1 MFYKT
6 NHRKILILLIVSV
19 LSILVLSDFDLT
31 KRLSV
36 VWGQNTHFISV
47 SALIPLFFV
56 FLYFNIQYLKFSYAE
71 GKNVLQKLC
80 FGALNFLIT
89 IGVFV
94 LGFEFWKRTQGD
106 VDVAFFGKTKDA
118 FELTFRNIYFW
129 TFYQT
134 LLLVYGVSVLKIMVS
149 KLPKK

>member
-1 MFYKT
+1 
-6 NHRKILILLIVSV
+6 VSV

-31 KRLSV
+31 KRFSV
-36 VWGQNTHFISV
+36 VWGQNTNFITV

-71 GKNVLQKLC
+71 GKNLLQKLF
-80 FGALNFLIT
+80 FGVLNFFIT

-94 LGFEFWKRTQGD
+94 VGFEFWKRTQGD
-106 VDVAFFGKTKDA
+106 VDVAFFGETKDA

>member
-6 NHRKILILLIVSV
+6 NQRKIVLLLIVSV

-31 KRLSV
+31 KRFSV
-36 VWGQNTHFISV
+36 VWGQNTNFITV

-71 GKNVLQKLC
+71 GKNLLQKLC
-80 FGALNFLIT
+80 FGVLNFFIT

-94 LGFEFWKRTQGD
+94 VGFEFWKRTQGD
-106 VDVAFFGKTKDA
+106 VDVAFFGETKDA

>member
-6 NHRKILILLIVSV
+6 NQRKILILLIVSV

-36 VWGQNTHFISV
+36 EWGQNTYFITV
-47 SALIPLFFV
+47 SAFIPLFFI
-56 FLYFNIQYLKFSYAE
+56 FLYFNTQYLKFSYAE

-80 FGALNFLIT
+80 FGVLNFLIT

-106 VDVAFFGKTKDA
+106 VDVAFFSETKDA

-149 KLPKK
+149 RLPKK

>member
-1 MFYKT
+1 
-6 NHRKILILLIVSV
+6 VSV

-31 KRLSV
+31 KRFSV
-36 VWGQNTHFISV
+36 VWGQNTNFITV

-71 GKNVLQKLC
+71 GKNLLQKLC
-80 FGALNFLIT
+80 FGVLNFFIT

-94 LGFEFWKRTQGD
+94 VGFEFWKRTQGD
-106 VDVAFFGKTKDA
+106 VDVAFFDETKDA